1 MRHVA
6 RLDGAAHAVDVLP
19 GNGALL
25 HQAGRV
31 RHNVAIAIHAQRPSA
46 GNLDCDAMRIRM
58 RREHEVVFELMLVAV
73 VDNIDTGIDL
83 GVAHFR
89 ALGAQATPVML
100 LTRDDA
106 QDQQV
111 LADLRGAD
119 MYYFSG
125 GNPEHVIETLRDTPA
140 WQIIRAGYAAGAVLA
155 GCSAGAMMLGGYT
168 LSVRAVM
175 RGQPPRWLPGFG
187 VAPGIVLM
195 PHFDRVADFAG
206 AEMFRAILAAA
217 PPDTTLVGVDEDT
230 ALVHLPSDA
239 KQRWRVIGRQTVS
252 VFDREGGR
260 AIYRA
265 GDAVALGPL

>member
-1 MRHVA
+1 MSISRTK
-6 RLDGAAHAVDVLP
+6 P
-19 GNGALL
+19 GALAL
-25 HQAGRV
+25 VGSGEYLSQMDETDRFLLDTLGGPAAARV
-31 RHNVAIAIHAQRPSA
+31 VVIPTASA
-46 GNLDCDAMRIRM
+46 L
-58 RREHEVVFELMLVAV
+58 ELGMPERWNNMG
-73 VDNIDTGIDL
+73 VD
-83 GVAHFR
+83 HFR
-89 ALGAQATPVML
+89 ALGAQVSPVML

-106 QDQQV
+106 QDERV

-119 MYYFSG
+119 LYYFSG

-175 RGQPPRWLPGFG
+175 RGQPPRWLLGFG
-187 VAPGIVLM
+187 VAPGIVLL

-230 ALVHLPSDA
+230 ALVHTPNGA
-239 KQRWRVIGRQTVS
+239 ERRWQVFGRQTVS

>member
-1 MRHVA
+1 MTNMQRTQ
-6 RLDGAAHAVDVLP
+6 P
-19 GNGALL
+19 GALAL
-25 HQAGRV
+25 VGSGEYLPYMAETDRFLLDTLGGPAAARV
-31 RHNVAIAIHAQRPSA
+31 VVIPTASA
-46 GNLDCDAMRIRM
+46 L
-58 RREHEVVFELMLVAV
+58 ELGMPERW
-73 VDNIDTGIDL
+73 NNM

-106 QDQQV
+106 QDERV

-119 MYYFSG
+119 LYYFSG

-140 WQIIRAGYAAGAVLA
+140 WQIIHAGYTAGAVLA

-175 RGQPPRWLPGFG
+175 RGQPPRWLPALG

-195 PHFDRVADFAG
+195 PHLDRVADFAG
-206 AEMFRAILAAA
+206 AEMFRAIHSSA
-217 PPDTTLVGVDEDT
+217 PPGTTLVGVDEDT
-230 ALVHLPSDA
+230 ALVYVPAGA
-239 KQRWRVIGRQTVS
+239 KQRWHVIGRQTVS
-252 VFDREGGR
+252 VFDRESGR

-265 GDAVALGPL
+265 GDSIPLGPL

>member
-1 MRHVA
+1 MTNA
-6 RLDGAAHAVDVLP
+6 RRSMP
-19 GNGALL
+19 GALAL
-25 HQAGRV
+25 VGSGEYLPQMDETDRFLLDTVGGPAAARV
-31 RHNVAIAIHAQRPSA
+31 VVIPTASA
-46 GNLDCDAMRIRM
+46 L
-58 RREHEVVFELMLVAV
+58 ELGMPERW
-73 VDNIDTGIDL
+73 NNM
-83 GVAHFR
+83 GVEHFR
-89 ALGAQATPVML
+89 ALGAQVSPVML

-106 QDQQV
+106 QDERV

-119 MYYFSG
+119 LYYFSG
-125 GNPEHVIETLRDTPA
+125 GNPEHVIEVLHDTPA
-140 WQIIRAGYAAGAVLA
+140 WQIIRAGYLAGAVLA

-175 RGQPPRWLPGFG
+175 RGQPPRWLPGLG
-187 VAPGIVLM
+187 IAPGIVLM

-230 ALVHLPSDA
+230 ALIHIPNA
-239 KQRWRVIGRQTVS
+239 AERRWRVIGRQTVS

-265 GDAVALGPL
+265 GDPLALEPL